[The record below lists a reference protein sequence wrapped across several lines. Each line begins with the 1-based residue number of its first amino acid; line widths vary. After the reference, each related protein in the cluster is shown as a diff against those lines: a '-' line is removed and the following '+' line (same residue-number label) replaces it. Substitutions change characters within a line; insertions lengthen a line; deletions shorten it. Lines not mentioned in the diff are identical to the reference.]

1 MCANK
6 PPAVKSRSRADFI
19 SKLKQ
24 KMSHD
29 ISSGID
35 EFGLDAKMC
44 KNIAQA
50 APMDSFSS
58 CSKSRMSVGRESVRS
73 VNEND

>member
-1 MCANK
+1 MFN
-6 PPAVKSRSRADFI
+6 
-19 SKLKQ
+19 
-24 KMSHD
+24 D

-35 EFGLDAKMC
+35 ISGIDAKRRE
-44 KNIAQA
+44 NLAHA